1 MPKKF
6 NVTGNCNGQMH
17 YMVNLDSRIKEIKQ
31 YVDDGDYFTINR
43 GRQYG
48 KTTTLDHL
56 AKALGQQ
63 YTVFYISFEG
73 MTDEEY
79 QGESAFCR
87 MFAGLL
93 YDVIDYGEVD
103 GIDQTVTDSLEKM
116 SSKGEES
123 VTFRDLS
130 NLISTLCRTCNKPVV
145 LMIDE
150 VDQASKLVSFLAF
163 LGMLRDKYLKR
174 GRRPTFQSVI
184 LAGVYDIRNLKQKIR
199 PQEDHQKNSPWNIAA
214 KFEVDMSFSKSD
226 IAGMLAEY
234 EQDHGTGMDI
244 DEMARLIYEYT
255 SGYPFLVSAICKIL
269 DESCA
274 WNKEAFL
281 VAVKKL
287 LSEKNTLFESLVNK
301 LELYP
306 DLKSMLY
313 TILFQGT
320 VIPYN
325 QLTEPIEIASM
336 FGFIKEVSGTV
347 VIANR
352 IFEILLYNL
361 FLSEE
366 TVSSKIYH
374 SGSQDKNQFIGNGE
388 LKECGDKATVE
399 VVV

>member
-1 MPKKF
+1 MW
-6 NVTGNCNGQMH
+6 M
-17 YMVNLDSRIKEIKQ
+17 MVIILPSIEEGSMVRLPQ
-31 YVDDGDYFTINR
+31 
-43 GRQYG
+43 
-48 KTTTLDHL
+48 LDHL

-103 GIDQTVTDSLEKM
+103 GIEQTVTDSLEKM
-116 SSKGEES
+116 SSKGEEP
-123 VTFRDLS
+123 VAFRDLS
-130 NLISTLCRTCNKPVV
+130 NLISTLCRTCKKPVV

-150 VDQASKLVSFLAF
+150 VDQASKLVSFPAF

-214 KFEVDMSFSKSD
+214 KFEVDMSFSQSD

-234 EQDHGTGMDI
+234 EKDYETGMDI

-269 DESCA
+269 DEKNNTTLTSDSCA
-274 WNKEAFL
+274 WNKERFL
-281 VAVKKL
+281 VAVKML

-306 DLKSMLY
+306 DLKGMLY
-313 TILFQGT
+313 SILFQGS

-336 FGFIKEVSGTV
+336 FGFIKDERGTV

-366 TVSSKIYH
+366 TVSSQIYH
-374 SGSQDKNQFIGNGE
+374 SGSLDKNQFIGNG
-388 LKECGDKATVE
+388 K
-399 VVV
+399 